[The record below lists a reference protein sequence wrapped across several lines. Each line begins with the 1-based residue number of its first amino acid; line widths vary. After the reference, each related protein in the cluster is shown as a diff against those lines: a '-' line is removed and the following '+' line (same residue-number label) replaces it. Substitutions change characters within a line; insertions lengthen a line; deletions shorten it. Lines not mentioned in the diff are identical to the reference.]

1 MDDREWMYTGHR
13 SKVDFTKEWMCKTD
27 EFLESAFGEAG
38 GGPIKAL
45 CPCSKCANRKRQNKV
60 NVGKHLVNNG
70 FTPNYTRWVHHGEGH
85 RMREEVVRTRL
96 EGFDADAGV
105 ADMLDDFH
113 EAQYVEGR
121 RLEEMDATTKAFY
134 DMMES
139 AQKPLHDRTTVS
151 QLDAIG
157 RVMGFKSQFS
167 LGREAYDGM
176 LALIGSLLPEGHI
189 LPKSMYES
197 QKVLRAL
204 KMPYDQIDAC
214 PKVCVLFRKDNK
226 DAKYCPKCESSRY
239 LEVDS
244 GDGQKRQLSIPL
256 KVLRYLPFLPRMQR
270 LYMTEESAKQMR
282 WLKEGKRYNPDK
294 MVHPSDGKAWTHFDR
309 IHNDKAEEA
318 RNVRVGLATD
328 GFNPY
333 GQMSAP
339 YTCWPI
345 FVIPLNLPPASSFN
359 DRTSFC
365 H

>member
-1 MDDREWMYTGHR
+1 
-13 SKVDFTKEWMCKTD
+13 
-27 EFLESAFGEAG
+27 
-38 GGPIKAL
+38 
-45 CPCSKCANRKRQNKV
+45 
-60 NVGKHLVNNG
+60 
-70 FTPNYTRWVHHGEGH
+70 
-85 RMREEVVRTRL
+85 
-96 EGFDADAGV
+96 
-105 ADMLDDFH
+105 
-113 EAQYVEGR
+113 
-121 RLEEMDATTKAFY
+121 LEEMDATTKAFY

-167 LGREAYDGM
+167 LGRETYDGM

-214 PKVCVLFRKDNK
+214 PKGCVLFRKDHK

-270 LYMTEESAKQMR
+270 LYMTEESVKQMR
-282 WLKEGKRYNPDK
+282 WHKEGK
-294 MVHPSDGKAWTHFDR
+294 
-309 IHNDKAEEA
+309 
-318 RNVRVGLATD
+318 
-328 GFNPY
+328 
-333 GQMSAP
+333 
-339 YTCWPI
+339 
-345 FVIPLNLPPASSFN
+345 
-359 DRTSFC
+359 
-365 H
+365 